1 MKRKFSV
8 LIALILALVMSFA
21 LIACGNGNG
30 DPNTPSKPERQP
42 FTMQKAA
49 DAINAL
55 AGAEAVKGTVKVRT
69 GDASAKTSTA
79 MPFEKRQNRVRIT
92 LPAISGMEALA
103 GTEMLFDLDSGNTY
117 MPISE
122 KSDEYIYLM
131 QITPQGYF
139 DYIENASGLNDVEI
153 EASADALENM
163 FQYDYDANRM
173 TLELDAAQTVN
184 ALIAPMQEVYADG
197 GSVEDLINAYL
208 AMIMPDGTLTLSSI
222 LDTAESL
229 IAMLHTEEV
238 TFDDAVTAID
248 AILQGSGVEA
258 SLREIIAASEFA
270 ADYEQIKD
278 RKIADAIQGLLDL
291 IAEYAQT
298 VTDDAEQTPDGTVSI
313 VEQLYYYMFEK
324 EVDTTNLMTEIEQY
338 KNLILSLARSTG
350 FDELINRIDDTD
362 DEFAAT
368 FKTLVSESV
377 KFDAIKA
384 NVSIAFDDRYN
395 IKSLAFDADIRYSA
409 ENGATLPLLPAP
421 VSFGVELDVTWYSAT
436 TKPFNIE
443 YMQGITAE
451 LLPDLAMAVVCGEDA
466 SARYA
471 VTYETCGAT
480 VSFGE
485 INAYYID
492 ESGEQPVIVD
502 IELANAVEYDSAT
515 RSFVFDPEVIEYV
528 QTALGTTTVTVYA
541 GTEVSC
547 MGTAPVTVA
556 LTYCSSYST
565 DEIANIPLP
574 ILSMIQMNGTI

>member
-30 DPNTPSKPERQP
+30 DPNTPSKPERQL

-69 GDASAKTSTA
+69 GDASAKTATA
-79 MPFEKRQNRVRIT
+79 MPFEKRQNRVRVT
-92 LPAISGMEALA
+92 LPEISGMEALA

-173 TLELDAAQTVN
+173 TLELDAAQMVN

-197 GSVEDLINAYL
+197 GSVEDLIDAYL

-229 IAMLHTEEV
+229 IAMLQTEEV

-298 VTDDAEQTPDGTVSI
+298 VTDDAEQTPDGTISI

-368 FKTLVSESV
+368 FKTLVAESV

-395 IKSLAFDADIRYSA
+395 IKSLALDADIRYSA
-409 ENGATLPLLPAP
+409 ENGATLPLLPNA

-515 RSFVFDPEVIEYV
+515 RSFVFDPEAIEYV